1 MRTLLLNAERDED
14 VLEAARLLRKGLV
27 IAFPTETVYGLGAR
41 ADDGAAMQ
49 YLMRVKE
56 RAPDKK
62 MTILMPDRESAE
74 AYAAQFNPAARALAA
89 AFWPG
94 PLTLVVDDGRQGAVG
109 LRVPDLPA
117 TRRLLRAAGVPVA
130 APSANRSGRPPATT
144 AGEVMREFEGLIPCV
159 LDGGP
164 ARMKVA
170 STGVEIAGD
179 QVRIL
184 RAGALSEE
192 RIRAVLARRDAP

>member
-1 MRTLLLNAERDED
+1 MRTLLLNADRDED

-56 RAPDKK
+56 RPADKK

-144 AGEVMREFEGLIPCV
+144 AGEVMRVFEGLIPCV

-170 STGVEIAGD
+170 STVVEIAGD